1 MMNAFKFIVWLALW
15 PISELFIER
24 PEEANRPI
32 GFKYIGVVLLVTL
45 FVIGAVVLADR
56 LDWLWF

>member
-1 MMNAFKFIVWLALW
+1 MMDALKFIVWLALW

-32 GFKYIGVVLLVTL
+32 GFKYVGVILLVTL
-45 FVIGAVVLADR
+45 VLIGAVVLADR
-56 LDWLWF
+56 LDLLWF